1 MNKDASTPNSIGN
14 GAIYSVN
21 ARPDN
26 PDIIFSG
33 SHSGG
38 LWKSTDGGS
47 HWAACDN
54 GFEQISG
61 IYAIEFENTDP
72 EVMFVT
78 TEAGRPVNG
87 LRYSGG
93 IFRSLDGGSSFQEV
107 NTGFNLQFD
116 GTIIKGLA
124 LDRAT
129 SFPNGRMF
137 TLKQWVTYSSAIG
150 YLNTELYTSSNS
162 GNSWNLINTF
172 PSSLSSLVGGFDQ
185 NKVDIE
191 IDPTDGNYLYIAS
204 KSAIWRS
211 NDGGSTSQGWVD
223 LTSNLNTGLNLT
235 SGVNVTNI
243 IIRTQQQAGYICAL
257 VFLSNGHIS
266 IATSTDYGVT
276 WTKVFGPSSSPG
288 FQGGFDVSEI
298 DPGTFYIGAV
308 WNIWR
313 VKNNS
318 MVSISTSNIW
328 DINGQCVHVDMRSL
342 RSVKIP
348 NTSEHFLLCGND
360 GGLSRC
366 NNPDEAINFPN
377 CPKWTYQGNLGLN
390 NLHFYGLGSTSDGT
404 KLAAGAQDASI
415 LIYNQQNN
423 TWKSRIWSDGGD
435 ATFYPNSNSI
445 IYAQVFGAVN
455 FPTYIQTT
463 NDEFNIGNISLLY
476 STVFSGDG
484 SRPLY
489 IHPNSKNFY
498 VGCRELL
505 RADHSISIT
514 QTPTAI
520 SQFGTDPPIGAIA
533 VSESDENVIYVG
545 KSWSAIAN
553 QNQTP
558 IIYKSTN
565 ALGSPTWSDITN
577 DIPGSIRGVAD
588 IEINPN
594 DKDKVYIGLR
604 GLSLKSST
612 TPYNTIFYTS
622 DGGANWVVIPGQ
634 VDDPND
640 INNSFPFQELYC
652 LEYDRNSD
660 RLYAGFQN
668 GTFYFDMSQVNNSG
682 AKWHRFMGSI
692 YGTDMPAVGVTDLEI
707 NYAQGLIRAAT
718 FGRGIWES
726 PLPCPEYLSHVM
738 DINDPVAYQNAGI
751 INWHY
756 SDFIIPAGY
765 TLTFDN
771 TVVKMPQNA
780 RFTIQKGGKLVIK
793 NGAKITNGADNCAYM
808 WDGIY
813 VEADANLPQIPN
825 AVTGLY
831 PDHGFLVL
839 ENCTLEHA
847 YMAVSAGYNNPGGS
861 GLQGGGVIL
870 AEGTT
875 FLNNR
880 FSARFYDFTFSNKSR
895 VRDCNFKCTGS
906 LPYFS
911 DNDGAYSFVSLFGI
925 KDMWLSGNT
934 FENSAPGGDD
944 NPFGSKFRGAGII
957 SVNSTYWVTPS
968 FNPSLYNGNCTVPNG
983 VRTTFKGLTHGV
995 FIYNFNNDPSR
1006 QAHILDCDFT
1016 NISMGIGMNWDTK
1029 TQVYGNRFNWTTDF
1043 DEYPYFSYPNSAIKT
1058 DYAEGFTLDKIKLIF
1073 NIPM

>member
-1 MNKDASTPNSIGN
+1 MRKTKFILTLAFLQGILLAQTWKPLGPFKYLNKDASTPNSIGN
-14 GAIYSVN
+14 GAIYSAN
-21 ARPDN
+21 TRPNN
-26 PDIIFSG
+26 PNIIFAG
-33 SHSGG
+33 SNSGG
-38 LWKSTDGGS
+38 LWKTVDGGA
-47 HWAACDN
+47 HWAACDI
-54 GFEQISG
+54 GFSQIFG
-61 IYAIEFENTDP
+61 INNIDFESINPDIIYLATI
-72 EVMFVT
+72 
-78 TEAGRPVNG
+78 AGRPVNG
-87 LRYSGG
+87 LVYSSG
-93 IFRSLDGGSSFQEV
+93 IFRSTDGGASFQEV
-107 NTGFNLQFD
+107 NNGLNFQAWD
-116 GTIIKGLA
+116 GTRFKRVLIDKG
-124 LDRAT
+124 
-129 SFPNGRMF
+129 SSYPN
-137 TLKQWVTYSSAIG
+137 TKIYTTKCNWDESVYAI
-150 YLNTELYTSSNS
+150 YQSSNS
-162 GNSWNLINTF
+162 GDSWATVTTF
-172 PSSLSSLVGGFDQ
+172 PQSIIPLF
-185 NKVDIE
+185 KEAE
-191 IDPTDGNYLYIAS
+191 IDPQNGNYLYFAS
-204 KSAIWRS
+204 NNELWRT
-211 NDGGSTSQGWVD
+211 DDAMATTGGWTD
-223 LTSNLNTGLNLT
+223 LTSDLVT
-235 SGVNVTNI
+235 SLSLSGGVNVANI
-243 IIRTQQQAGYICAL
+243 VIRTQQLAGYICAL
-257 VFLSNGHIS
+257 VFLSNGNIC
-266 IATSTDYGVT
+266 IATSTDYGST
-276 WTKVFGPSSSPG
+276 WTKVFGPTPSPG
-288 FQGGFDVSEI
+288 FKGGFDVSEI
-298 DPGTFYIGAV
+298 DPETFYIGAV

-318 MVSISTSNIW
+318 MVSISTDNIW
-328 DINGQCVHVDMRSL
+328 DIYDRTVHVDMRYIQ
-342 RSVKIP
+342 SVKIP

-366 NNPDEAINFPN
+366 NNPDEAINLPI
-377 CPKWTYQGNLGLN
+377 CPKWSYQGNIGLN
-390 NLHFYGLGSTSDGT
+390 NLHFYGLGSSTDGT
-404 KLAAGAQDASI
+404 RLAAGAQDASI
-415 LIYNQQNN
+415 FIYNQSDNS
-423 TWKSRIWSDGGD
+423 WKSRIWSDGGD
-435 ATFYPNSNSI
+435 AIFYPQSNSI
-445 IYAQVFGAVN
+445 IYAEIFGAVTY
-455 FPTYIQTT
+455 PTELYTT
-463 NDEFNIGNISLLY
+463 ANDFNLTGNNISYLFGSSFY
-476 STVFSGDG
+476 GDG
-484 SRPLY
+484 SRPIY
-489 IHPNSKNFY
+489 IHPSSKNFY
-498 VGCRELL
+498 VGYREIL

-514 QTPTAI
+514 PTPTAI
-520 SQFGTDPPIGAIA
+520 SQFGTIPPIGAIA
-533 VSESDENVIYVG
+533 ISESDENVIYVG
-545 KSWSAIAN
+545 KSWSDLV
-553 QNQTP
+553 NQTQTP
-558 IIYKSTN
+558 VIYKSTN
-565 ALGSPTWSDITN
+565 ALGTPAWTDITSA
-577 DIPGSIRGVAD
+577 ISGALRGVAD

-640 INNSFPFQELYC
+640 INTSFPFQELYC

-726 PLPCPEYLSHVM
+726 PLPCPSYLSHMM
-738 DINDPVAYQNAGI
+738 DVNDQVAYQNAGT

-756 SDFIIPAGY
+756 SDFTIPAGY
-765 TLTFDN
+765 TLTVDN

-861 GLQGGGVIL
+861 GLQGGGVVL
-870 AEGTT
+870 AEGSA

-895 VRDCNFKCTGS
+895 VRDCSFKCTGS

-1016 NISMGIGMNWDTK
+1016 DISMGIGMNWDTK

-1043 DEYPYFSYPNSAIKT
+1043 DEYPYFSYPNS
-1058 DYAEGFTLDKIKLIF
+1058 
-1073 NIPM
+1073 